1 MVYLVG
7 IIDDWEHT
15 MDEQAWHLL
24 LVWDIG
30 VRKCYERY
38 LNGGPAIHATS
49 EQRVPSRTGVTL

>member
-15 MDEQAWHLL
+15 MDEQDRRLL
-24 LVWDIG
+24 LVWDTG
-30 VRKCYERY
+30 VRECYERY